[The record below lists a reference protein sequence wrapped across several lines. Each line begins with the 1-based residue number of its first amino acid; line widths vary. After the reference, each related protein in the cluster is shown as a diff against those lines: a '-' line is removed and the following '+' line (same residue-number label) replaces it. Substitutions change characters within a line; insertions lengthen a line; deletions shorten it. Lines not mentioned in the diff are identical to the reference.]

1 MKVKL
6 SDLELL
12 QINLL
17 STFAHFNPGSE
28 KEVNDFFLTDD
39 IDIDFKILNH
49 KKNKLQFKILL
60 LVKINDDP
68 KMRKPG
74 YSIVVT
80 MEGVFR
86 VQNEISDEEYFN
98 LKFVSAMPMMISN
111 LRASL
116 SDITSKFPA
125 GAYLLPSI
133 DLTELIKQKSL
144 SDKKTKTK
152 VPRKKK

>member
-6 SDLELL
+6 SSLELL

-17 STFAHFNPGSE
+17 STFVHFISGSE
-28 KEVNDFFLTDD
+28 EEVNDFFSTDD

-49 KKNKLQFKILL
+49 KKNNFQFKVLL
-60 LVKINDDP
+60 LVKINDDAD
-68 KMRKPG
+68 MRKPG

-86 VQNEISDEEYFN
+86 VQDEISEEDYLN
-98 LKFVSAMPMMISN
+98 LKLISAMPMMISN

-125 GAYLLPSI
+125 GEYLLPSI
-133 DLTELIKQKSL
+133 DLADLMKQKNL
-144 SDKKTKTK
+144 SDKQPKTKA
-152 VPRKKK
+152 PRKK